1 MNLNEQIAV
10 DLKKALISKDEL
22 EVSVLRM
29 TVSAIRNKEI
39 SLRQG
44 EKVELTDEQIQEV
57 LKSEIK
63 KRQDSVASYRDAG
76 RNDLADKE
84 ASEIKILEKYLPE
97 QMSDD
102 ELEKIISELVSQ
114 TDEKNFGKL
123 MGQAMGQVKGCA
135 DGNRVS
141 AILKK
146 ILA

>member
-146 ILA
+146 ILG